1 MKLKDLTQLFSL
13 RDLRNAIFAGVVVF
27 GGIALSLLTL
37 DAHQTDN
44 PQLAG
49 IAAGISL
56 VFVLL
61 ILIFVV
67 PPLARNASREA
78 SQMNLPFEFTTGG
91 AIMLVLMI
99 VVGFS
104 AWNTGN
110 NLLFL
115 VLSFLAATL
124 IVGFFA
130 GRISL
135 KKLDVK
141 MRFPETIFAGE
152 KTPILLNVVNR
163 KKLFASFS
171 IVAEVRGRERERSI
185 AADDL
190 ERLLPAFLAK
200 RLSRPPTVRRTL
212 DHIAY
217 VARNSTVESRTEHV
231 FPNRGRFLIKDF
243 ELSTRFPF
251 GFFRHRRRLPARETD
266 LIVFP
271 QPDHFDDVSDETP
284 LDAGKL
290 VANKRGMGQDLL
302 ALRDYQPNDDLR
314 RIDWKATA
322 RARHLTVREFAAEDE
337 LRITV
342 ILDRFV
348 PKNKESGRPLR
359 EKISAEQSG
368 KGAVASTRFEAGVI
382 QAAAI
387 LTHFAD
393 KQAEIRLIIDD
404 EDTGFGTTR
413 SHLYDI
419 LKQLAMVE
427 PKFAPDETSTEPQ
440 AAFERISNDP
450 DDSHRYLVTANDNGD
465 ESPESFKKLKII
477 QF

>member
-1 MKLKDLTQLFSL
+1 MNLKLIGQLFSL
-13 RDLRNAIFAGVVVF
+13 RDLRNAVMGTVVVA
-27 GGIALSLLTL
+27 GGIGLSLLTL
-37 DAHQTDN
+37 YAHQVN
-44 PQLAG
+44 NVQLAG

-56 VFVLL
+56 VFLLL

-78 SQMNLPFEFTTGG
+78 SQMNLPFEFTAGG
-91 AIMLVLMI
+91 AIILVLMF

-135 KKLDVK
+135 KKLDIK

-152 KTPILLNVVNR
+152 KTPILLSMTNR
-163 KKLFASFS
+163 KRLFPSFS
-171 IVAEVRGRERERSI
+171 VVAEVRGRERERSVTADEVEAMLPRFI
-185 AADDL
+185 A
-190 ERLLPAFLAK
+190 R

-212 DHIAY
+212 DHIVY
-217 VARNSTVESRTEHV
+217 VPRNQAIESRSEHV
-231 FPNRGRFLIKDF
+231 FVSRGRFLIKDF

-251 GFFRHRRRLPARETD
+251 GFFRHRRRLPARETE

-271 QPDHFDDVSDETP
+271 APMPFDDPSTETP
-284 LDAGKL
+284 LEAGRL

-302 ALRDYQPNDDLR
+302 ALRDYQQNDDLR

-342 ILDRFV
+342 ILDQRV
-348 PKNKESGRPLR
+348 PRDSSVRRSLR
-359 EKISAEQSG
+359 EKISAEQNG
-368 KGAVASTRFEAGVI
+368 RGVVASERFETGVRL
-382 QAAAI
+382 AASI
-387 LTHFAD
+387 LTDFAD
-393 KQAEIRLIIDD
+393 RHAEIRLVIGEDD
-404 EDTGFGTTR
+404 TDFGTTR
-413 SHLYDI
+413 SHLYEI
-419 LKQLAMVE
+419 LKRLAIVE
-427 PKFAPDETSTEPQ
+427 PKFFTENSGEPETS
-440 AAFERISNDP
+440 AARISDGS
-450 DDSHRYLVTANDNGD
+450 DDSHCYLVTANGTRG
-465 ESPESFKKLKII
+465 SLPESLHRLKII
-477 QF
+477 GF